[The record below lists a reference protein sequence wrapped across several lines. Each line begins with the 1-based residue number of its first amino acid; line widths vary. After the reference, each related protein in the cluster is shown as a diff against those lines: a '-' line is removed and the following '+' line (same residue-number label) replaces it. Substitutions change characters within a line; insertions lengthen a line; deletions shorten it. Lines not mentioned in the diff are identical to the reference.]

1 MNGFHVKHP
10 VTGLDVY
17 VVPLFEVG
25 EREANITRLEIIN
38 HADNGH
44 PNGRILALHKFLDDF
59 QEIEFSYQDVEK
71 TLKIFLS

>member
-38 HADNGH
+38 HADNRH
-44 PNGRILALHKFLDDF
+44 PTGRILTLQKFLDDF
-59 QEIEFSYQDVEK
+59 QDIEFSYQDGEK